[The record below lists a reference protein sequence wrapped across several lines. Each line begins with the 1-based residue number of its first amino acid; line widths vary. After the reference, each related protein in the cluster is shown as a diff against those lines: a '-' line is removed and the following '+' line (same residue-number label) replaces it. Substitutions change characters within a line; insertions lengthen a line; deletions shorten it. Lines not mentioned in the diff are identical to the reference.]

1 MKTYDFIAVGDT
13 VTDDFIELDDV
24 RIDTKRDAE
33 DRGYPE
39 ICFRFGDK
47 VPFKESVVI
56 NGVGNAANAAVAA
69 ARLGL
74 STAFIADVGDD
85 DLGKKSIEAFQ
96 ESGVDCRWVRVH
108 ANMKSNHHYVLRYK
122 AERTILVKHRPY
134 PYALPEDLEPP
145 KWLYFSSIGE
155 HGIPYHH
162 KIAAYIAAHPETK
175 LVFQPGTFQIGL
187 GYEAIKDV
195 YEHSEVFFCNK
206 DEARVILG
214 VDETDIHE
222 LLKRVRAL
230 GPKIVVITDG
240 PNGAYAYDGTDTWFV
255 PMYPDPKPPLDRTG
269 SGDAFSSTFTA
280 GLASGLSISEALT
293 WGPINS
299 MSVVQYI
306 GAREGLLSREKLDE
320 YLKAAPDD
328 YKVDKVA

>member
-1 MKTYDFIAVGDT
+1 MTTPTFIAIGDT

-24 RIDTKRDAE
+24 RIDTRRDPE

-47 VPFKESVVI
+47 VAFKESVVI
-56 NGVGNAANAAVAA
+56 NGVGNAANAAVCA

-74 STAFIADVGDD
+74 PTAFISDIGAD
-85 DLGKKSIEAFQ
+85 DLGEKSIAAFR
-96 ESGVDCRWVRVH
+96 ESGVDCRWVRTH
-108 ANMKSNHHYVLRYK
+108 AGMKSNHHYVLRYK
-122 AERTILVKHRPY
+122 AERTILVKHAPY
-134 PYALPEDLEPP
+134 PYTLPDDLEAPE
-145 KWLYFSSIGE
+145 WMYFSSIGE

-162 KIAAYIAAHPETK
+162 EIAAYVAAHPETK
-175 LVFQPGTFQIGL
+175 LAFQPGTFQISI

-195 YEHSEVFFCNK
+195 YENSELFFCNK
-206 DEARVILG
+206 DEARVILNT
-214 VDETDIHE
+214 EESDIQE

-230 GPKIVVITDG
+230 GPKTVVITDG
-240 PNGAYAYDGTDTWFV
+240 PNGAYAYDGNDTWFV

-269 SGDAFSSTFTA
+269 SGDAFSATFTTA
-280 GLASGLSISEALT
+280 LALGKSIPEALA
-293 WGPINS
+293 WAPINS

-320 YLKAAPDD
+320 YLAAAPDG
-328 YKVDKVA
+328 YTVEKVG